1 MNGPIRH
8 IAVFCGVT
16 VMALLLRATWVQFV
30 QGDTLANEP
39 HNRRVRIEAF
49 SQPRGDIIV
58 GGEAITGSEATPGS
72 DFLYKRVFKDGPLYA
87 PVTGYFSQAQGA
99 TFLEGVY
106 KDLLSGKDDR
116 LYTGPLDALTG
127 KKPRG
132 GDVVTTI
139 DPAAQKAA
147 YKGLTDLNA
156 KGAVVALDPRTGKI
170 LAMASTPSYDPSAF
184 AGMSRKEGETFQ
196 KLDKDTDK
204 PLSNR
209 AIRETYPPGS
219 TFKILTA
226 AAALESG
233 AVTDINASSGAPSP
247 YQLPLSTTKIGSVV
261 PDSQCDR
268 VSLKTGLQWS
278 CNNVFLDA
286 ALKTGKDKMRETAE
300 KFGFNKEQFTPVR
313 TAASA
318 YPDKL
323 DKPQTA
329 LTGMGQGSL
338 ASTPLQMAMVTAGLA
353 NNGKL
358 MKPYMVEEL
367 RGADLS
373 TVEKTEPEVLNQ
385 AVSEDTA
392 KKVQE
397 MMEYTV
403 TDGTGDKVR
412 IDGVT
417 VGGKPG
423 TAQHGADV
431 RDERPYAWFVSYAK
445 LKDGSSPVAVAV
457 LVDPKDMS
465 ISRSDIAG
473 GRLGAP
479 IAKAV
484 MKAVLDHQ

>member
-1 MNGPIRH
+1 MNKPIKH
-8 IAVFCGVT
+8 IAVFVGVL
-16 VMALLLRATWVQFV
+16 VLALLLQATWVQFV
-30 QGDTLANEP
+30 RGDSLADDP
-39 HNRRVRIEAF
+39 HNRRVQIEAF

-58 GGEAITGSEATPGS
+58 GGEAITGSEATPDS
-72 DFLYKRVFKDGPLYA
+72 DFTYKRVFKDGPLYA
-87 PVTGYFSQAQGA
+87 PITGYFSQAQGA
-99 TFLEGVY
+99 TFLEGVH
-106 KDLLSGKDDR
+106 KDLLSGKDNR
-116 LYTGPLDALTG
+116 LYTGPLDMLTG

-170 LAMASTPSYDPSAF
+170 LAMASTPSYDPSVF
-184 AGMSRKEGETFQ
+184 AGMSAKEGETFQ
-196 KLDKDTDK
+196 KLDKDKDK
-204 PLSNR
+204 PLNNR
-209 AIRETYPPGS
+209 ATRETYPPGS

-233 AVTDINASSGAPSP
+233 VVTDINASSGAPSP

-268 VSLKTGLQWS
+268 VSMKTGMQWS

-286 ALKTGKDKMRETAE
+286 ALKTGKDTMRETAE

-313 TAASA
+313 AVASA
-318 YPDKL
+318 YPDTL

-353 NNGKL
+353 NNGKV
-358 MKPYMVEEL
+358 MKPYMVDEL

-373 TVEKTEPEVLNQ
+373 TIEKTEPEVLNQ
-385 AVSEDTA
+385 AVSEGTA

-431 RDERPYAWFVSYAK
+431 RDERPYAWFVSYTK
-445 LKDGSSPVAVAV
+445 SKDGSSPVAVAV

-473 GRLGAP
+473 GKLGAP

-484 MKAVLDHQ
+484 MKAVLDQQ